1 MGISERKERER
12 EEMRDLIL
20 NAARRLFLS
29 KGFEKTSIRNIA
41 DAIEYSPA
49 TIYLYY
55 RDKNELLLA
64 LHNDGFDKMRAEFAT
79 AAEIIDPFEQLTVL
93 GGKYIDWGVKN
104 PELYDLCFIM
114 EAPME
119 SLACKDEVWEDGM
132 TTFNFLKQ
140 VIQRNVEAGYFR
152 ADEDLDNLALTIWS
166 YVHGLVS
173 IYLKKRMGFFEDDRQ
188 YERMIASF
196 ALYIGLIRE
205 GLHPSASR
213 DLAE

>member
-12 EEMRDLIL
+12 EEMRELIL

-64 LHNDGFDKMRAEFAT
+64 LHRGAFDKLRMEFASS
-79 AAEIIDPFEQLTVL
+79 AEISDPFEQLKVL
-93 GGKYIDWGVKN
+93 GQKYIDWGVKN

-114 EAPME
+114 DAPMD

-132 TTFNFLKQ
+132 TTFNFLKM
-140 VIQRNVEAGYFR
+140 VIQRNVEAGYFT
-152 ADEDLDNLALTIWS
+152 AEEDLDNMALTIWS

-173 IYLKKRMGFFEDDRQ
+173 IYLKKRIEFFEDDREH
-188 YERMIASF
+188 ERMIESF
-196 ALYIGLIRE
+196 RLYIRILKE
-205 GLHPSASR
+205 GLRPFSV
-213 DLAE
+213 DNP